1 MPNIPGPS
9 STRPFGSVYAD
20 SHSDS
25 PSLLLK
31 AENVRWGEFSI
42 VQAELNCL
50 RDLLDNGRNWSY
62 ALDMA
67 GSEVML
73 LTNRELVHSLDKT
86 GKTIF
91 TASFR
96 PPAKEKIR
104 VQYKFPPGIGDKWD
118 MNGPLITVN

>member
-1 MPNIPGPS
+1 
-9 STRPFGSVYAD
+9 
-20 SHSDS
+20 
-25 PSLLLK
+25 
-31 AENVRWGEFSI
+31 
-42 VQAELNCL
+42 
-50 RDLLDNGRNWSY
+50 
-62 ALDMA
+62 MA

-104 VQYKFPPGIGDKWD
+104 VQYKFPPGIGDRWD
-118 MNGPLITVN
+118 MNGPCQLKNKKVRN